1 MPALLDIE
9 EYFVEEIRVI
19 ANPDYSGGP
28 DHEGMVSVS
37 FNTKRKGTEPIFM
50 IQMVINVN
58 KTKKAFETAAYQIVL
73 KITGFFSFKE
83 GTDEETIKKMIS
95 LNAPAI
101 LYSIAR
107 GIVSQTTAQSV
118 HGKFILPTVNFVE
131 LLKKRRKKKTS
142 ASKKTE

>member
-1 MPALLDIE
+1 MLAQLDIN
-9 EYFVEEIRVI
+9 EYFVEEIRVK

-28 DHEGMVSVS
+28 DHEGAVSVS
-37 FNTKRKGTEPIFM
+37 FNTKRKGTEPVFM
-50 IQMVINVN
+50 IQMVININ
-58 KTKKAFETAAYQIVL
+58 RTKKAFERAPYQIVL
-73 KITGFFSFKE
+73 KITGFFTFKE

-107 GIVSQTTAQSV
+107 GIVSQATAQSL

-131 LLKKRRKKKTS
+131 LLKRKQKKKSSTS
-142 ASKKTE
+142 HKSP